1 MNAQLLQ
8 EKPSPDRR
16 MLLIDASNSLGRV
29 ERFCFEALTPLE
41 RRESSLHG
49 SYMSSVLKFVVMEYA
64 EEEQYVNGLVS
75 YEANPREVGSKSKL
89 QCLNGMAKLG
99 LI

>member
-1 MNAQLLQ
+1 
-8 EKPSPDRR
+8 
-16 MLLIDASNSLGRV
+16 
-29 ERFCFEALTPLE
+29 
-41 RRESSLHG
+41 
-49 SYMSSVLKFVVMEYA
+49 MSSVLKFVVMEYA

>member
-8 EKPSPDRR
+8 EKLSPDRR

-41 RRESSLHG
+41 RRESSLG
-49 SYMSSVLKFVVMEYA
+49 VWGGLNQGNKPATIPADLKYA
-64 EEEQYVNGLVS
+64 GGAHLCS
-75 YEANPREVGSKSKL
+75 TFLALGMHSKPPQTLPSRTRT
-89 QCLNGMAKLG
+89 
-99 LI
+99 